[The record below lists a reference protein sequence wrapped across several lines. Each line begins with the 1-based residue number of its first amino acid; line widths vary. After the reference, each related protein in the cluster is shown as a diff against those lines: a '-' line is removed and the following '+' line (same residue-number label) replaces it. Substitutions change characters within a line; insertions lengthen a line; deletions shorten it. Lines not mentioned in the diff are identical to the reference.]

1 MPGGFESSSIRWDR
15 EVPSIS
21 HYPADPTKSRRSCLV
36 LAHGAGAG
44 QQHPFMVTCA
54 RGLAERGIDVV
65 TFDFPYVAQKRRVPD
80 KAPVLEA
87 CFRETVAEARQRV
100 GPDRRLFIGG
110 KSLGGRMATHL
121 AAEGL
126 DDLRGLVLLGYPL
139 HPPGK
144 PEQPRVAH
152 LPRITVPILI
162 VQGDRDTF
170 GTPDEVRPAFAFPG
184 ARTTLHVVEGGDHS
198 LKVSRSAGVSQ
209 QDVYSRVLDAI
220 AAWVHSV

>member
-1 MPGGFESSSIRWDR
+1 MT
-15 EVPSIS
+15 V
-21 HYPADPTKSRRSCLV
+21 YPAERAREQHACLV

-44 QQHPFMVTCA
+44 QRHPFMVTVA
-54 RGLAERGIDVV
+54 QGLAERGIDVV
-65 TFDFPYVAQKRRVPD
+65 TFDFPYMTQKRRVPD

-87 CFRETVAEARQRV
+87 SFRETVAEARQRV

-126 DDLRGLVLLGYPL
+126 ADLQGVVLLGYPL

-152 LPRITVPILI
+152 LPRITVPVLI
-162 VQGDRDTF
+162 VQGERDAF
-170 GTPDEVRPAFAFPG
+170 GTPDEARPAFAG
-184 ARTTLHVVEGGDHS
+184 LGTRATLHVVEGGDHS
-198 LKVSRSAGVSQ
+198 LRVPRSAGVSQ
-209 QDVYSRVLDAI
+209 QDVYNGVLDAI
-220 AAWVHSV
+220 AVWVQSV

>member
-1 MPGGFESSSIRWDR
+1 MTFYS
-15 EVPSIS
+15 
-21 HYPADPTKSRRSCLV
+21 ADPARGQHACLV

-44 QQHPFMVTCA
+44 QRHPFMVTVG

-65 TFDFPYVAQKRRVPD
+65 TFDFPYMAQKRRVPD

-100 GPDRRLFIGG
+100 GPDRRLFVGG

-126 DDLRGLVLLGYPL
+126 AELQGVVLLGYPL

-152 LPRITVPILI
+152 LPRITVPVLI
-162 VQGDRDTF
+162 VQGERDAF
-170 GTPDEVRPAFAFPG
+170 GTPDEVKPAFASLG
-184 ARTTLHVVEGGDHS
+184 ARATLHVVEGGDHS
-198 LKVSRSAGVSQ
+198 LRVPRSAAVSQ
-209 QDVYSRVLDAI
+209 QDVYNGVLDAI
-220 AAWVHSV
+220 AGWVQSV

>member
-1 MPGGFESSSIRWDR
+1 MP
-15 EVPSIS
+15 IS
-21 HYPADPTKSRRSCLV
+21 HYPADPTTSPRSCLV

-44 QQHPFMVTCA
+44 QHHPFMVTCA

-65 TFDFPYVAQKRRVPD
+65 TFDFPYMAQKRRVPD

-87 CFRETVAEARQRV
+87 SFRETVAEARQRV

-126 DDLRGLVLLGYPL
+126 DHLRGLVLLGYPL

-152 LPRITVPILI
+152 LPRITVPVFI
-162 VQGDRDTF
+162 VQGDRDAF
-170 GTPDEVRPAFAFPG
+170 GTPDEVRPAFAG
-184 ARTTLHVVEGGDHS
+184 VARTTIHVVEAGDHS
-198 LKVSRSAGVSQ
+198 LKVPRTAGRSQ
-209 QDVYSRVLDAI
+209 QDVYTQVLDTI
-220 AAWVHSV
+220 AAWIHSV

>member
-1 MPGGFESSSIRWDR
+1 MTL
-15 EVPSIS
+15 
-21 HYPADPTKSRRSCLV
+21 YPADRAREQHACLV

-44 QQHPFMVTCA
+44 QRHPFMVTVA

-65 TFDFPYVAQKRRVPD
+65 TFDFPYMAQKRRVPD

-87 CFRETVAEARQRV
+87 SFRETVADARQRV
-100 GPDRRLFIGG
+100 GPDRRLFVGG

-126 DDLRGLVLLGYPL
+126 ADLQGVVLLGYPL

-152 LPRITVPILI
+152 LPRITVPVLI
-162 VQGDRDTF
+162 VQGDGDAF
-170 GTPDEVRPAFAFPG
+170 GTPDEVKPAFASLG
-184 ARTTLHVVEGGDHS
+184 ARATLHVVERGDHS
-198 LKVSRSAGVSQ
+198 LRVPRSAAVSQ
-209 QDVYSRVLDAI
+209 QDVYNGVLDAI
-220 AAWVHSV
+220 AGWVQSV

>member
-1 MPGGFESSSIRWDR
+1 MTVF
-15 EVPSIS
+15 
-21 HYPADPTKSRRSCLV
+21 PADRARARHVCLV

-44 QQHPFMVTCA
+44 QRHPFMVTFA

-65 TFDFPYVAQKRRVPD
+65 TFDFPYMAQNRRVPD

-87 CFRETVAEARQRV
+87 SFRETVAEARQRV
-100 GPDRRLFIGG
+100 GAERRLFIGG

-126 DDLRGLVLLGYPL
+126 ADLQGVVLLGYPL

-144 PEQPRVAH
+144 PEQRRAEH

-170 GTPDEVRPAFAFPG
+170 GAPDEVKSAFASLG
-184 ARTTLHVVEGGDHS
+184 RRATLHVVTGGDHS
-198 LKVSRSAGVSQ
+198 LRVPRSAGVSQ
-209 QDVYSRVLDAI
+209 QNVYDSVLEAI
-220 AAWVHSV
+220 AVWVQSV

>member
-1 MPGGFESSSIRWDR
+1 MTF
-15 EVPSIS
+15 
-21 HYPADPTKSRRSCLV
+21 YPAERARAQHACLV

-44 QQHPFMVTCA
+44 QRHPFMVTVA

-65 TFDFPYVAQKRRVPD
+65 TFDFPYMTQKRRVPD

-87 CFRETVAEARQRV
+87 SFRETVAEARQRV

-126 DDLRGLVLLGYPL
+126 ADLQGVVLLGYPL

-152 LPRITVPILI
+152 LPRITVPVLI
-162 VQGDRDTF
+162 VQGERDAF
-170 GTPDEVRPAFAFPG
+170 GTPDEVRPAFASLG
-184 ARTTLHVVEGGDHS
+184 KRATLHVIEGGDHS
-198 LKVSRSAGVSQ
+198 LKVPRSAGVSQ
-209 QDVYSRVLDAI
+209 QDVYDGVLDAI
-220 AAWVHSV
+220 AAWVQSV